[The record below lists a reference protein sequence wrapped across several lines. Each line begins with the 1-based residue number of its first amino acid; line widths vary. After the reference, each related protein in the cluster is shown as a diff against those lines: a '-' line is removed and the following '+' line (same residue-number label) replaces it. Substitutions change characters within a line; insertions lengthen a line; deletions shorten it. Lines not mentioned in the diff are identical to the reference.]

1 MPVSLT
7 TGRAFFNL
15 TIIQESMLKI
25 YELSRFDAMTLRI
38 SYCGQVI
45 MASFKGGDQRRN
57 RARLVTDS
65 LFVQDALEHDPRFGS
80 LYILKKSYSDSTKD
94 VEARIA
100 NEKTKTRK
108 ITKVKSVN
116 DALLYFTQLG
126 ANVTG
131 EGDLKTLMEQYNVEF
146 PNLRY

>member
-1 MPVSLT
+1 
-7 TGRAFFNL
+7 
-15 TIIQESMLKI
+15 MLKI

-131 EGDLKTLMEQYNVEF
+131 DGDLKTLMEQYNVEF

>member
-1 MPVSLT
+1 
-7 TGRAFFNL
+7 
-15 TIIQESMLKI
+15 MLKI

-131 EGDLKTLMEQYNVEF
+131 EGDLKTLREQYNVEF

>member
-1 MPVSLT
+1 
-7 TGRAFFNL
+7 
-15 TIIQESMLKI
+15 MLKI

-45 MASFKGGDQRRN
+45 MASFKGGEQRRN
-57 RARLVTDS
+57 RARLVTYS
-65 LFVQDALEHDPRFGS
+65 LFVQYALEHDPRFGS

>member
-1 MPVSLT
+1 
-7 TGRAFFNL
+7 
-15 TIIQESMLKI
+15 MLKI

-38 SYCGQVI
+38 SYCGQII

-94 VEARIA
+94 AEARIA

>member
-1 MPVSLT
+1 
-7 TGRAFFNL
+7 
-15 TIIQESMLKI
+15 
-25 YELSRFDAMTLRI
+25 MTLRI
-38 SYCGQVI
+38 SYCGQAI

>member
-1 MPVSLT
+1 
-7 TGRAFFNL
+7 
-15 TIIQESMLKI
+15 MLKI

-131 EGDLKTLMEQYNVEF
+131 DGDLKALMEQYNVEF

>member
-1 MPVSLT
+1 
-7 TGRAFFNL
+7 
-15 TIIQESMLKI
+15 MLKI

>member
-1 MPVSLT
+1 
-7 TGRAFFNL
+7 
-15 TIIQESMLKI
+15 MLKI

-65 LFVQDALEHDPRFGS
+65 LFVQDVLEHDPRFGS

>member
-1 MPVSLT
+1 
-7 TGRAFFNL
+7 
-15 TIIQESMLKI
+15 MLKI

-57 RARLVTDS
+57 RARLLTDS

>member
-1 MPVSLT
+1 
-7 TGRAFFNL
+7 
-15 TIIQESMLKI
+15 MLKI

-108 ITKVKSVN
+108 ITKVNSVN

-131 EGDLKTLMEQYNVEF
+131 DGDLKTLMEQYNVEF

>member
-1 MPVSLT
+1 
-7 TGRAFFNL
+7 
-15 TIIQESMLKI
+15 MLKI

-126 ANVTG
+126 ANVTD
-131 EGDLKTLMEQYNVEF
+131 EGDRTTLMEQYNVEF
-146 PNLRY
+146 HNLRY

>member
-1 MPVSLT
+1 
-7 TGRAFFNL
+7 
-15 TIIQESMLKI
+15 MLKI

-108 ITKVKSVN
+108 ITKPRSVN

>member
-1 MPVSLT
+1 
-7 TGRAFFNL
+7 
-15 TIIQESMLKI
+15 
-25 YELSRFDAMTLRI
+25 MTLRI
-38 SYCGQVI
+38 SYCCQVI

>member
-1 MPVSLT
+1 
-7 TGRAFFNL
+7 
-15 TIIQESMLKI
+15 MLKI

-38 SYCGQVI
+38 SYCGQII

-131 EGDLKTLMEQYNVEF
+131 DGDLKTLMEQYNVEF

>member
-1 MPVSLT
+1 
-7 TGRAFFNL
+7 
-15 TIIQESMLKI
+15 MLKI

-38 SYCGQVI
+38 SYCGQII

-131 EGDLKTLMEQYNVEF
+131 EGDLKTLMEQYNIEF

>member
-1 MPVSLT
+1 
-7 TGRAFFNL
+7 
-15 TIIQESMLKI
+15 MLKI

-45 MASFKGGDQRRN
+45 MASFTGGDQRRN

>member
-1 MPVSLT
+1 
-7 TGRAFFNL
+7 
-15 TIIQESMLKI
+15 
-25 YELSRFDAMTLRI
+25 MTLRI

-80 LYILKKSYSDSTKD
+80 LYILKKCYSDSTKD

>member
-1 MPVSLT
+1 
-7 TGRAFFNL
+7 
-15 TIIQESMLKI
+15 MLKI
-25 YELSRFDAMTLRI
+25 YELSRFDAMILRI

>member
-1 MPVSLT
+1 
-7 TGRAFFNL
+7 
-15 TIIQESMLKI
+15 MLKI

-108 ITKVKSVN
+108 ITKVNSVN

>member
-1 MPVSLT
+1 
-7 TGRAFFNL
+7 
-15 TIIQESMLKI
+15 
-25 YELSRFDAMTLRI
+25 MTLRI

-80 LYILKKSYSDSTKD
+80 LYILKKRYSDSTKD

>member
-1 MPVSLT
+1 
-7 TGRAFFNL
+7 
-15 TIIQESMLKI
+15 MLKI

-131 EGDLKTLMEQYNVEF
+131 EGDLKKLMEQYNVEF

>member
-1 MPVSLT
+1 
-7 TGRAFFNL
+7 
-15 TIIQESMLKI
+15 MLKI

-131 EGDLKTLMEQYNVEF
+131 ELVLKTLMEQYNVEF

>member
-1 MPVSLT
+1 
-7 TGRAFFNL
+7 
-15 TIIQESMLKI
+15 MLKI

-38 SYCGQVI
+38 SYCGQII

-80 LYILKKSYSDSTKD
+80 LYILKKIYSDSTKD

>member
-1 MPVSLT
+1 
-7 TGRAFFNL
+7 
-15 TIIQESMLKI
+15 MLKI

-38 SYCGQVI
+38 SYCSQVI
-45 MASFKGGDQRRN
+45 MASFKGGDQRHN

>member
-1 MPVSLT
+1 
-7 TGRAFFNL
+7 
-15 TIIQESMLKI
+15 MLKI

-131 EGDLKTLMEQYNVEF
+131 EGDLKTLMEQYNVDF

>member
-1 MPVSLT
+1 
-7 TGRAFFNL
+7 
-15 TIIQESMLKI
+15 MLKL

-38 SYCGQVI
+38 SYCGQII

>member
-1 MPVSLT
+1 
-7 TGRAFFNL
+7 
-15 TIIQESMLKI
+15 MLKI
-25 YELSRFDAMTLRI
+25 YELSRFDAMTIRV

-45 MASFKGGDQRRN
+45 MASFRGGDQRRN

>member
-1 MPVSLT
+1 
-7 TGRAFFNL
+7 
-15 TIIQESMLKI
+15 MLKI
-25 YELSRFDAMTLRI
+25 YELSRFDAMTIRI

>member
-1 MPVSLT
+1 
-7 TGRAFFNL
+7 
-15 TIIQESMLKI
+15 MLKI

-80 LYILKKSYSDSTKD
+80 LYILKKIYSDSTKD

>member
-1 MPVSLT
+1 
-7 TGRAFFNL
+7 
-15 TIIQESMLKI
+15 MLKI

-100 NEKTKTRK
+100 NDKTKTRK

-131 EGDLKTLMEQYNVEF
+131 DGDLKALMEQYNVEF

>member
-1 MPVSLT
+1 
-7 TGRAFFNL
+7 
-15 TIIQESMLKI
+15 MLKI

-38 SYCGQVI
+38 SYCGQII

-146 PNLRY
+146 PNRRY

>member
-1 MPVSLT
+1 
-7 TGRAFFNL
+7 
-15 TIIQESMLKI
+15 MLKI
-25 YELSRFDAMTLRI
+25 YELPRFDAMTLRI

>member
-1 MPVSLT
+1 
-7 TGRAFFNL
+7 
-15 TIIQESMLKI
+15 MLKI
-25 YELSRFDAMTLRI
+25 YELSRFDAMTIRI

-45 MASFKGGDQRRN
+45 MASFRGGDQRRN

>member
-1 MPVSLT
+1 
-7 TGRAFFNL
+7 
-15 TIIQESMLKI
+15 MLKI

-45 MASFKGGDQRRN
+45 MASFKVGDQRRN

>member
-1 MPVSLT
+1 
-7 TGRAFFNL
+7 
-15 TIIQESMLKI
+15 MLKI

-94 VEARIA
+94 VDARIA

>member
-1 MPVSLT
+1 
-7 TGRAFFNL
+7 
-15 TIIQESMLKI
+15 MLKI

-80 LYILKKSYSDSTKD
+80 LYIMKKSYSDSTKD